1 MEPSK
6 LVLCRCFSFSKGVCS
21 GSMLVFRGVNEFS
34 GTEIRVPE
42 LLRKNIVIF
51 LGSSAAD
58 SKSKNCISPC
68 MGGGFKYVLFSP
80 LLGEMIQFD
89 YIIFLRWAVQPP
101 TRCCFRG
108 IFVVQSLPDPLPRS
122 MFSYLLDPGTIA
134 KARILHEK
142 TQNFPQNK
150 MPLENWL
157 GEDVEIVSR
166 KILRY
171 LFCWSSLLRGGWR
184 VDKHFWQKRPTLLGE
199 DYEENSSWSCRTCF
213 FSMRFCRVFSIP
225 CMYVACRKFTG
236 RRLSSPSKI
245 IPDVCFCVSWCMLKL
260 FGQIVVR
267 KRLQMIHNDLFY
279 PFFVGETLAF
289 FRLPKKCFFCSPKF
303 WCPHFDPRVF
313 SGCQIQMAT
322 EPETMPLLKKFIGP
336 TPDVFGVF
344 VTFFGRP
351 ATCHIGFINNMFGI

>member
-1 MEPSK
+1 MARFAAGAWEWGETPGRVPTPFAKAWQGTLGHAGHARKTNLEGFARALEKRLKINMEPSK

-171 LFCWSSLLRGGWR
+171 LFC
-184 VDKHFWQKRPTLLGE
+184 
-199 DYEENSSWSCRTCF
+199 
-213 FSMRFCRVFSIP
+213 
-225 CMYVACRKFTG
+225 
-236 RRLSSPSKI
+236 
-245 IPDVCFCVSWCMLKL
+245 
-260 FGQIVVR
+260 
-267 KRLQMIHNDLFY
+267 
-279 PFFVGETLAF
+279 
-289 FRLPKKCFFCSPKF
+289 
-303 WCPHFDPRVF
+303 
-313 SGCQIQMAT
+313 
-322 EPETMPLLKKFIGP
+322 
-336 TPDVFGVF
+336 
-344 VTFFGRP
+344 
-351 ATCHIGFINNMFGI
+351 